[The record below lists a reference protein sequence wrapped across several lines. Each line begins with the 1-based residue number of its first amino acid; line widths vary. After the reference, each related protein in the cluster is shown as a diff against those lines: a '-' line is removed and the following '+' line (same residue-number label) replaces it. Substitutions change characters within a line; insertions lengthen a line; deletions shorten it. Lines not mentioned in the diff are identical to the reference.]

1 MLEVQI
7 YKKLAEF
14 DLDVSFQ
21 VNDNIL
27 GLMGAS
33 GSGKSM
39 TLKCIAGIET
49 PDQGRIVL
57 NDRVLFDSEKK
68 INVPIQKRNV
78 GYMFQSYALFPNMDV
93 YENISVGLRA
103 RKVKD
108 VDIVVRKVMKQFQIS
123 ELASRYPKQ
132 LSGGQRQRLSIARAI
147 VRKPEIYIFDD
158 SFSALDFKT
167 DAKLREALAASC
179 KETKSTVLL
188 VAQRISSILHADQII
203 VLDEGK
209 MVGKGTHAELM
220 ESCDVYQQI
229 ASSQLTKEELANV

>member
-14 DLDVSFQ
+14 DLDASFQ
-21 VNDNIL
+21 VDDNIL

-57 NDRVLFDSEKK
+57 NNRVLFDSEKK

-78 GYMFQSYALFPNMDV
+78 GYMFQSYALFPNMNV

-108 VDIVVRKVMKQFQIS
+108 VDIVVQKVMQQFRVF

-132 LSGGQRQRLSIARAI
+132 LSGGQRQRVALARLMAYEPD
-147 VRKPEIYIFDD
+147 VLLLDEP
-158 SFSALDFKT
+158 FSALDE
-167 DAKLREALAASC
+167 DL
-179 KETKSTVLL
+179 KEDLLQELKSEL
-188 VAQRISSILHADQII
+188 QISKPVIFVSHN
-203 VLDEGK
+203 
-209 MVGKGTHAELM
+209 
-220 ESCDVYQQI
+220 
-229 ASSQLTKEELANV
+229 KEEVNELCDFKYKIKQGEII

>member
-21 VNDNIL
+21 ANDNVL

-57 NDRVLFDSEKK
+57 NNRVLFDSEKK

-78 GYMFQSYALFPNMDV
+78 GYMFQSYALFPNMNV

-108 VDIVVRKVMKQFQIS
+108 VDIVVQKVMQQFRIF

-132 LSGGQRQRLSIARAI
+132 LSGGQRQRVALARLMAYEPD
-147 VRKPEIYIFDD
+147 VLLLDEP
-158 SFSALDFKT
+158 FSALDEDLK
-167 DAKLREALAASC
+167 KNLLQEL
-179 KETKSTVLL
+179 KSEL
-188 VAQRISSILHADQII
+188 QISKPVIFVSHD
-203 VLDEGK
+203 
-209 MVGKGTHAELM
+209 
-220 ESCDVYQQI
+220 
-229 ASSQLTKEELANV
+229 KEEVNELCDLKYKIKQGEII

>member
-1 MLEVQI
+1 MEVQI

-39 TLKCIAGIET
+39 TLKCIAGIEM

-57 NDRVLFDSEKK
+57 NGRVLFDSEKK

-78 GYMFQSYALFPNMDV
+78 GYMFQSYALFPNMNV

-103 RKVKD
+103 RIVKD
-108 VDIVVRKVMKQFQIS
+108 VDIVAQKVMKQFKIS

-132 LSGGQRQRLSIARAI
+132 LSGGQRQRVALARLMAYEPD
-147 VRKPEIYIFDD
+147 VLLLDEP
-158 SFSALDFKT
+158 FSALDEDLKE
-167 DAKLREALAASC
+167 DLLREL
-179 KETKSTVLL
+179 KSEL
-188 VAQRISSILHADQII
+188 QISKPVIFVSHN
-203 VLDEGK
+203 
-209 MVGKGTHAELM
+209 
-220 ESCDVYQQI
+220 
-229 ASSQLTKEELANV
+229 KEEVNELCDFKYKIKQGEIV

>member
-57 NDRVLFDSEKK
+57 NNRVLFDSEKK

-78 GYMFQSYALFPNMDV
+78 GYMFQSYALFPNMNV

-108 VDIVVRKVMKQFQIS
+108 VDIVVQKVMQQFRIF

-132 LSGGQRQRLSIARAI
+132 LSGGQRQRVALARLIAYEPD
-147 VRKPEIYIFDD
+147 VLLLDEP
-158 SFSALDFKT
+158 FSALDEDLKK
-167 DAKLREALAASC
+167 DLLQEL
-179 KETKSTVLL
+179 KSEL
-188 VAQRISSILHADQII
+188 QISKPVIFVSHD
-203 VLDEGK
+203 
-209 MVGKGTHAELM
+209 
-220 ESCDVYQQI
+220 
-229 ASSQLTKEELANV
+229 KEEVNYLCDLKYKIKQGEII

>member
-21 VNDNIL
+21 VDDNIL
-27 GLMGAS
+27 GFMGAS

-57 NDRVLFDSEKK
+57 NGRVLFDSEKK

-78 GYMFQSYALFPNMDV
+78 GYMFQSYALFPNMNV
-93 YENISVGLRA
+93 YENISVGLRT

-108 VDIVVRKVMKQFQIS
+108 VDIVVQKVMQQFRIF

-132 LSGGQRQRLSIARAI
+132 LSGGQRQRVALARLMAYEPD
-147 VRKPEIYIFDD
+147 VLLLDEP
-158 SFSALDFKT
+158 FSALDE
-167 DAKLREALAASC
+167 DLREDLLQ
-179 KETKSTVLL
+179 KLKSEL
-188 VAQRISSILHADQII
+188 QISKPVIFVSHD
-203 VLDEGK
+203 
-209 MVGKGTHAELM
+209 
-220 ESCDVYQQI
+220 
-229 ASSQLTKEELANV
+229 KEEVNELCDLKYKIKQGEII

>member
-49 PDQGRIVL
+49 PDHGRIVL
-57 NDRVLFDSEKK
+57 NNRVLFDSEKK
-68 INVPIQKRNV
+68 INVLIQKRNV
-78 GYMFQSYALFPNMDV
+78 GYMFQSYALFPNMNV
-93 YENISVGLRA
+93 YENISVGLKA

-108 VDIVVRKVMKQFQIS
+108 VDIVVQKVMQQFRIR

-132 LSGGQRQRLSIARAI
+132 LSGGQRQRVALARLMAYEPD
-147 VRKPEIYIFDD
+147 VLLLDEP
-158 SFSALDFKT
+158 FSALDEDLKE
-167 DAKLREALAASC
+167 DLLREL
-179 KETKSTVLL
+179 KSEL
-188 VAQRISSILHADQII
+188 QISKPVIFVSHN
-203 VLDEGK
+203 
-209 MVGKGTHAELM
+209 
-220 ESCDVYQQI
+220 
-229 ASSQLTKEELANV
+229 KEEVNELCDFKYKIKKGEII

>member
-21 VNDNIL
+21 VDDNIL

-57 NDRVLFDSEKK
+57 NNRVLFDSEKK

-78 GYMFQSYALFPNMDV
+78 GYMFQSYALFPNMNV

-108 VDIVVRKVMKQFQIS
+108 VDIVVQKVMQQFRVF

-132 LSGGQRQRLSIARAI
+132 LSGGQRQRVALARLMAYEPD
-147 VRKPEIYIFDD
+147 VLLLDEP
-158 SFSALDFKT
+158 FSALDE
-167 DAKLREALAASC
+167 DL
-179 KETKSTVLL
+179 KEDLLQELKSEL
-188 VAQRISSILHADQII
+188 QISKPVIFVSHDKKEVNYLCDLNYKIKQGEII
-203 VLDEGK
+203 
-209 MVGKGTHAELM
+209 
-220 ESCDVYQQI
+220 
-229 ASSQLTKEELANV
+229 

>member
-14 DLDVSFQ
+14 DLDASFQ
-21 VNDNIL
+21 VDDNVL

-57 NDRVLFDSEKK
+57 NNRVLFDSEKK

-78 GYMFQSYALFPNMDV
+78 GYMFQSYALFPNMNV

-108 VDIVVRKVMKQFQIS
+108 VDIVVQKVMQQFRIF

-132 LSGGQRQRLSIARAI
+132 LSGGQRQRVALARLMAYEPD
-147 VRKPEIYIFDD
+147 VLLLDEP
-158 SFSALDFKT
+158 FSALDE
-167 DAKLREALAASC
+167 DL
-179 KETKSTVLL
+179 KEDLLQELKSEL
-188 VAQRISSILHADQII
+188 QISKPVIFVSHD
-203 VLDEGK
+203 
-209 MVGKGTHAELM
+209 
-220 ESCDVYQQI
+220 
-229 ASSQLTKEELANV
+229 KEEVNKLCDLKYKIKQGEII

>member
-123 ELASRYPKQ
+123 ELTSRYPKQ
-132 LSGGQRQRLSIARAI
+132 LSGGQRQRVALARLMAYEPD
-147 VRKPEIYIFDD
+147 VLLLDEP
-158 SFSALDFKT
+158 FSALDEDLKE
-167 DAKLREALAASC
+167 DLLREL
-179 KETKSTVLL
+179 KSEL
-188 VAQRISSILHADQII
+188 QISKPVVFVSHN
-203 VLDEGK
+203 
-209 MVGKGTHAELM
+209 
-220 ESCDVYQQI
+220 
-229 ASSQLTKEELANV
+229 KEEVNELCDFKYKIKQGEIV

>member
-57 NDRVLFDSEKK
+57 NGRVLFDSEKK

-78 GYMFQSYALFPNMDV
+78 GYMFQSYALFPNMNV

-103 RKVKD
+103 RKVTD
-108 VDIVVRKVMKQFQIS
+108 VDIVVQKVMQQFRIF

-132 LSGGQRQRLSIARAI
+132 LSGGQRQRVALARLMAYEPD
-147 VRKPEIYIFDD
+147 VLLLDEP
-158 SFSALDFKT
+158 FSALDEDLKK
-167 DAKLREALAASC
+167 DLLQEL
-179 KETKSTVLL
+179 KSEL
-188 VAQRISSILHADQII
+188 QISKPVIFVSHD
-203 VLDEGK
+203 
-209 MVGKGTHAELM
+209 
-220 ESCDVYQQI
+220 
-229 ASSQLTKEELANV
+229 KEEVNYLCDLKYKIKQGEII

>member
-21 VNDNIL
+21 VDDNIL
-27 GLMGAS
+27 GFMGAS

-57 NDRVLFDSEKK
+57 NGRVLFDSEKK

-78 GYMFQSYALFPNMDV
+78 GYMFQSYALFPNMNV

-108 VDIVVRKVMKQFQIS
+108 VDIVVQKVMQQFRVF

-132 LSGGQRQRLSIARAI
+132 LSGGQRQRVALARLMAYEPD
-147 VRKPEIYIFDD
+147 VLLLDEP
-158 SFSALDFKT
+158 FSALDEDLKK
-167 DAKLREALAASC
+167 DLLQEL
-179 KETKSTVLL
+179 KSEL
-188 VAQRISSILHADQII
+188 QISKPVIFVSHD
-203 VLDEGK
+203 
-209 MVGKGTHAELM
+209 
-220 ESCDVYQQI
+220 
-229 ASSQLTKEELANV
+229 KEEVNELCDLKYKIKQGEII

>member
-14 DLDVSFQ
+14 DLDISFQ

-57 NDRVLFDSEKK
+57 NNRVLFDSEKK

-78 GYMFQSYALFPNMDV
+78 GYMFQSYALFPNMNV

-108 VDIVVRKVMKQFQIS
+108 VDIVVQKVMQQFRVF

-132 LSGGQRQRLSIARAI
+132 LSGGQRQRVALARLMAYEPD
-147 VRKPEIYIFDD
+147 VLLLDEP
-158 SFSALDFKT
+158 FSALDE
-167 DAKLREALAASC
+167 DL
-179 KETKSTVLL
+179 KEDLLQELKSEL
-188 VAQRISSILHADQII
+188 QISKPVIFVSHD
-203 VLDEGK
+203 
-209 MVGKGTHAELM
+209 
-220 ESCDVYQQI
+220 
-229 ASSQLTKEELANV
+229 KEEVNYLCDLNYKIKQGEII

>member
-21 VNDNIL
+21 VEDNIL

-57 NDRVLFDSEKK
+57 NGRVLFDSEKK

-78 GYMFQSYALFPNMDV
+78 GYMFQSYALFPNMNV

-108 VDIVVRKVMKQFQIS
+108 VDIVVQKVMQQFRIF

-132 LSGGQRQRLSIARAI
+132 LSGGQRQRVALARLMAYEPD
-147 VRKPEIYIFDD
+147 VLLLDEP
-158 SFSALDFKT
+158 FSALDEDLKE
-167 DAKLREALAASC
+167 DLLQKL
-179 KETKSTVLL
+179 KSEL
-188 VAQRISSILHADQII
+188 QISKSVIFVSHD
-203 VLDEGK
+203 
-209 MVGKGTHAELM
+209 
-220 ESCDVYQQI
+220 
-229 ASSQLTKEELANV
+229 KEEVNELCDLKYKIKQGEII

>member
-78 GYMFQSYALFPNMDV
+78 GYMFQSYALFPNMNV

-108 VDIVVRKVMKQFQIS
+108 VDIVAQKVMKQFQIS
-123 ELASRYPKQ
+123 ELVSRYPKQ
-132 LSGGQRQRLSIARAI
+132 LSGGQRQRVALARLMAYESD
-147 VRKPEIYIFDD
+147 VLLLDEP
-158 SFSALDFKT
+158 FSALDEDLKE
-167 DAKLREALAASC
+167 DLLREL
-179 KETKSTVLL
+179 KSEL
-188 VAQRISSILHADQII
+188 QISKPVIFVSHN
-203 VLDEGK
+203 
-209 MVGKGTHAELM
+209 
-220 ESCDVYQQI
+220 
-229 ASSQLTKEELANV
+229 KEEVNELCDFKYKIKQGEIV

>member
-21 VNDNIL
+21 VDDNIL

-57 NDRVLFDSEKK
+57 NGRILFDSEKK

-78 GYMFQSYALFPNMDV
+78 GYMFQSYALFPNMNV

-108 VDIVVRKVMKQFQIS
+108 VDIVVQKVMQQFRIF

-132 LSGGQRQRLSIARAI
+132 LSGGQRQRVALARLMAYEPD
-147 VRKPEIYIFDD
+147 VLLLDEP
-158 SFSALDFKT
+158 FSALDEDLKK
-167 DAKLREALAASC
+167 DLLQEL
-179 KETKSTVLL
+179 KSEL
-188 VAQRISSILHADQII
+188 QISKPVIFVSHD
-203 VLDEGK
+203 
-209 MVGKGTHAELM
+209 
-220 ESCDVYQQI
+220 
-229 ASSQLTKEELANV
+229 KEEVNYLCDLKYKIKQGEII

>member
-78 GYMFQSYALFPNMDV
+78 GYMFQSYALFPNMNV

-108 VDIVVRKVMKQFQIS
+108 VDIVAQKVMKQFQIS
-123 ELASRYPKQ
+123 ELASRYSKQ
-132 LSGGQRQRLSIARAI
+132 LSGGQRQRVALARLMAYEPD
-147 VRKPEIYIFDD
+147 VLLLDEP
-158 SFSALDFKT
+158 FSALDEDLKE
-167 DAKLREALAASC
+167 DLLREL
-179 KETKSTVLL
+179 KSEL
-188 VAQRISSILHADQII
+188 QISKPVIFVSHN
-203 VLDEGK
+203 
-209 MVGKGTHAELM
+209 
-220 ESCDVYQQI
+220 
-229 ASSQLTKEELANV
+229 KEEVNELCDFLYKIKQGEIV

>member
-14 DLDVSFQ
+14 DLDASFQ
-21 VNDNIL
+21 VDDNIL

-57 NDRVLFDSEKK
+57 NNRVLFDSEKK

-78 GYMFQSYALFPNMDV
+78 GYMFQSYALFPNMNV

-108 VDIVVRKVMKQFQIS
+108 VDIVVQKVMQQFRVF

-132 LSGGQRQRLSIARAI
+132 LSGGQRQRVALARLMAYEPD
-147 VRKPEIYIFDD
+147 VLLLDEPFN
-158 SFSALDFKT
+158 ALDE
-167 DAKLREALAASC
+167 DL
-179 KETKSTVLL
+179 KEDLLQELKSEL
-188 VAQRISSILHADQII
+188 QISKPVIFVSHD
-203 VLDEGK
+203 
-209 MVGKGTHAELM
+209 
-220 ESCDVYQQI
+220 
-229 ASSQLTKEELANV
+229 KEEVNKLCDLKYKIKQGEII

>member
-21 VNDNIL
+21 VNNNIL

-49 PDQGRIVL
+49 PDHGRIVL
-57 NDRVLFDSEKK
+57 NNRVLFDSEKK

-78 GYMFQSYALFPNMDV
+78 GYMFQSYALFPNMNV
-93 YENISVGLRA
+93 YENISVGLKA

-108 VDIVVRKVMKQFQIS
+108 VDIVVQKVMQQFRIR

-132 LSGGQRQRLSIARAI
+132 LSGGQRQRVALARLIAYE
-147 VRKPEIYIFDD
+147 PELLLLDEP
-158 SFSALDFKT
+158 FSALDE
-167 DAKLREALAASC
+167 DL
-179 KETKSTVLL
+179 KEDLLSELKSEL
-188 VAQRISSILHADQII
+188 QISKPVIFVSHN
-203 VLDEGK
+203 
-209 MVGKGTHAELM
+209 
-220 ESCDVYQQI
+220 
-229 ASSQLTKEELANV
+229 KEEVNELCDLKYKIKQGEII

>member
-14 DLDVSFQ
+14 DLDISFQ

-39 TLKCIAGIET
+39 TLKCIAGIEM

-57 NDRVLFDSEKK
+57 NGCVLFDSEKK

-78 GYMFQSYALFPNMDV
+78 GYMFQSYALFPNMNV

-108 VDIVVRKVMKQFQIS
+108 VDIVVQKVMQQFRIF

-132 LSGGQRQRLSIARAI
+132 LSGGQRQRVALARLMAYEPD
-147 VRKPEIYIFDD
+147 VLLLDEP
-158 SFSALDFKT
+158 FSALDEDLK
-167 DAKLREALAASC
+167 KNLLQEL
-179 KETKSTVLL
+179 KSEL
-188 VAQRISSILHADQII
+188 QISKPVIFVSHD
-203 VLDEGK
+203 
-209 MVGKGTHAELM
+209 
-220 ESCDVYQQI
+220 
-229 ASSQLTKEELANV
+229 KEEVNYLCDLKYKIKQGEII

>member
-14 DLDVSFQ
+14 DLDASFQ
-21 VNDNIL
+21 VDDNIL

-57 NDRVLFDSEKK
+57 NGRVLFDSEKK

-78 GYMFQSYALFPNMDV
+78 GYMFQSYALFPNMNV

-108 VDIVVRKVMKQFQIS
+108 VDIVVQKVMQQFRIF

-132 LSGGQRQRLSIARAI
+132 LSGGQRQRVALARLMAYEPD
-147 VRKPEIYIFDD
+147 VLLLDEP
-158 SFSALDFKT
+158 FSALDEDLKE
-167 DAKLREALAASC
+167 DLLREL
-179 KETKSTVLL
+179 KSEL
-188 VAQRISSILHADQII
+188 QISKPVIFVSHN
-203 VLDEGK
+203 
-209 MVGKGTHAELM
+209 
-220 ESCDVYQQI
+220 
-229 ASSQLTKEELANV
+229 KEEVNELCDFKYKIKQGEIV

>member
-57 NDRVLFDSEKK
+57 NGRVLFDSEKK

-78 GYMFQSYALFPNMDV
+78 GYMFQSYALFPNMNV

-108 VDIVVRKVMKQFQIS
+108 VDIVVQKVMQQFRIF

-132 LSGGQRQRLSIARAI
+132 LSGGQRQRVALARLMAYEPD
-147 VRKPEIYIFDD
+147 VLLLDEP
-158 SFSALDFKT
+158 FSALDEDLKE
-167 DAKLREALAASC
+167 DLLREL
-179 KETKSTVLL
+179 KSEL
-188 VAQRISSILHADQII
+188 QISKPVVFVSHN
-203 VLDEGK
+203 
-209 MVGKGTHAELM
+209 
-220 ESCDVYQQI
+220 
-229 ASSQLTKEELANV
+229 KEEVNELCDFKYKIKQGEII

>member
-21 VNDNIL
+21 VDDNIL

-57 NDRVLFDSEKK
+57 NGRVLFDSEKK

-78 GYMFQSYALFPNMDV
+78 GYMFQSYALFPNMNV

-108 VDIVVRKVMKQFQIS
+108 VDIVAQKVMQQFRIF

-132 LSGGQRQRLSIARAI
+132 LSGGQRQRVALARLMAYEPD
-147 VRKPEIYIFDD
+147 VLLLDEP
-158 SFSALDFKT
+158 FSALDEDLKK
-167 DAKLREALAASC
+167 DLLQEL
-179 KETKSTVLL
+179 KSEL
-188 VAQRISSILHADQII
+188 QISKPVIFVSHD
-203 VLDEGK
+203 
-209 MVGKGTHAELM
+209 
-220 ESCDVYQQI
+220 
-229 ASSQLTKEELANV
+229 KEEVNYLCDLKYKIKQGEII

>member
-21 VNDNIL
+21 VDDNIL
-27 GLMGAS
+27 GFMGAS

-57 NDRVLFDSEKK
+57 NGRVLFDSEKK

-78 GYMFQSYALFPNMDV
+78 GYMFQSYALFPNMNV

-108 VDIVVRKVMKQFQIS
+108 VDIVVRKVMRQFQIR

-132 LSGGQRQRLSIARAI
+132 LSGGQRQRVALARLMAYEPD
-147 VRKPEIYIFDD
+147 VLLLDEP
-158 SFSALDFKT
+158 FSALDE
-167 DAKLREALAASC
+167 DL
-179 KETKSTVLL
+179 KEDLL
-188 VAQRISSILHADQII
+188 QELKNELQISKPVIFVSHN
-203 VLDEGK
+203 
-209 MVGKGTHAELM
+209 
-220 ESCDVYQQI
+220 
-229 ASSQLTKEELANV
+229 KEEVNELCDLKYKIKQGVIQ

>member
-68 INVPIQKRNV
+68 INVPIQNEMWAICFKAML
-78 GYMFQSYALFPNMDV
+78 YFP
-93 YENISVGLRA
+93 I
-103 RKVKD
+103 
-108 VDIVVRKVMKQFQIS
+108 
-123 ELASRYPKQ
+123 
-132 LSGGQRQRLSIARAI
+132 
-147 VRKPEIYIFDD
+147 
-158 SFSALDFKT
+158 
-167 DAKLREALAASC
+167 
-179 KETKSTVLL
+179 
-188 VAQRISSILHADQII
+188 
-203 VLDEGK
+203 
-209 MVGKGTHAELM
+209 
-220 ESCDVYQQI
+220 
-229 ASSQLTKEELANV
+229 

>member
-78 GYMFQSYALFPNMDV
+78 GYMFQSYALFPNMNV

-108 VDIVVRKVMKQFQIS
+108 VDIVVQKVMQQFRVF

-132 LSGGQRQRLSIARAI
+132 LSGGQRQRVALARLMAYEPD
-147 VRKPEIYIFDD
+147 VLLLDEP
-158 SFSALDFKT
+158 FSALDEDLKE
-167 DAKLREALAASC
+167 DLLQKL
-179 KETKSTVLL
+179 KSEL
-188 VAQRISSILHADQII
+188 QISKPVIFVSHN
-203 VLDEGK
+203 
-209 MVGKGTHAELM
+209 
-220 ESCDVYQQI
+220 
-229 ASSQLTKEELANV
+229 KEEVNELCDFKYKIKQGEIV

>member
-123 ELASRYPKQ
+123 ELASRYPEQ
-132 LSGGQRQRLSIARAI
+132 LSGGQRQRVALARLMAYEPD
-147 VRKPEIYIFDD
+147 VLLLDEP
-158 SFSALDFKT
+158 FSALDEDLKE
-167 DAKLREALAASC
+167 DLLREL
-179 KETKSTVLL
+179 KSEL
-188 VAQRISSILHADQII
+188 QISRPVVFVSHN
-203 VLDEGK
+203 
-209 MVGKGTHAELM
+209 
-220 ESCDVYQQI
+220 
-229 ASSQLTKEELANV
+229 KEEVNELCDFKYKIKQGEIV

>member
-14 DLDVSFQ
+14 DLDISFQ

-57 NDRVLFDSEKK
+57 NNRVLFDSEKK

-78 GYMFQSYALFPNMDV
+78 GYMFQSYALFPNMNV

-108 VDIVVRKVMKQFQIS
+108 VDIVVQKVMQQFRIF

-132 LSGGQRQRLSIARAI
+132 LSGGQRQR
-147 VRKPEIYIFDD
+147 V
-158 SFSALDFKT
+158 
-167 DAKLREALAASC
+167 ALARLIAY
-179 KETKSTVLL
+179 EPDVLL
-188 VAQRISSILHADQII
+188 
-203 VLDEGK
+203 LDEPFSTLDEDLK
-209 MVGKGTHAELM
+209 KDLLQELKS
-220 ESCDVYQQI
+220 ELQI
-229 ASSQLTKEELANV
+229 SKPVIFVSHDKEEVNYLCDLKYKIKQGEII

>member
-21 VNDNIL
+21 VDDNIL

-57 NDRVLFDSEKK
+57 NNRVLFDSEKK

-78 GYMFQSYALFPNMDV
+78 GYMFQSYALFTNMNV

-108 VDIVVRKVMKQFQIS
+108 VDIVVQKVMQQFRIF

-132 LSGGQRQRLSIARAI
+132 LSGGQRQRVALARLMAYEPD
-147 VRKPEIYIFDD
+147 VLLLDEP
-158 SFSALDFKT
+158 FSALDE
-167 DAKLREALAASC
+167 DL
-179 KETKSTVLL
+179 KEDLLQELKSEL
-188 VAQRISSILHADQII
+188 QISKPVIFVSHD
-203 VLDEGK
+203 
-209 MVGKGTHAELM
+209 
-220 ESCDVYQQI
+220 
-229 ASSQLTKEELANV
+229 KEEVNYLCDLKYKIKQGEII

>member
-21 VNDNIL
+21 VDDNIL

-57 NDRVLFDSEKK
+57 NNRVLFDSEKK

-78 GYMFQSYALFPNMDV
+78 GYMFQSYALFPNMNV

-108 VDIVVRKVMKQFQIS
+108 VDIVVQKVMQQFRIF

-132 LSGGQRQRLSIARAI
+132 LSGGQRQRVALARLMAYEPD
-147 VRKPEIYIFDD
+147 VLLLDEP
-158 SFSALDFKT
+158 FSALDEDLKE
-167 DAKLREALAASC
+167 DLLQELKSELQISKLVIFVS
-179 KETKSTVLL
+179 
-188 VAQRISSILHADQII
+188 HD
-203 VLDEGK
+203 
-209 MVGKGTHAELM
+209 
-220 ESCDVYQQI
+220 
-229 ASSQLTKEELANV
+229 KEEVNELCDLKYKIKQGEII

>member
-57 NDRVLFDSEKK
+57 NGRVLFDSEKK

-78 GYMFQSYALFPNMDV
+78 GYMFQSYALFPNMNV

-108 VDIVVRKVMKQFQIS
+108 VDIVVQKVMQQFRIF

-132 LSGGQRQRLSIARAI
+132 LSGGQRQRVALARLMAYEPD
-147 VRKPEIYIFDD
+147 VLLLDEP
-158 SFSALDFKT
+158 FSALDE
-167 DAKLREALAASC
+167 DL
-179 KETKSTVLL
+179 KEDLLQELKSDL
-188 VAQRISSILHADQII
+188 QISKPVIFVSHN
-203 VLDEGK
+203 
-209 MVGKGTHAELM
+209 
-220 ESCDVYQQI
+220 
-229 ASSQLTKEELANV
+229 KEEVNELCDFKYKIKQGEIV

>member
-14 DLDVSFQ
+14 DLDISFQ
-21 VNDNIL
+21 VDDNIL

-39 TLKCIAGIET
+39 TLKCIAGIEM

-57 NDRVLFDSEKK
+57 NGRVLFDSEKK

-78 GYMFQSYALFPNMDV
+78 GYMFQSYALFPNMNV

-108 VDIVVRKVMKQFQIS
+108 VDIVVQKVMQQFRIF

-132 LSGGQRQRLSIARAI
+132 LSGGQRQRVALARLIAYEPD
-147 VRKPEIYIFDD
+147 VLLLDEP
-158 SFSALDFKT
+158 FSALDEDLKK
-167 DAKLREALAASC
+167 DLLQEL
-179 KETKSTVLL
+179 KSEL
-188 VAQRISSILHADQII
+188 QISKPVIFVSHD
-203 VLDEGK
+203 
-209 MVGKGTHAELM
+209 
-220 ESCDVYQQI
+220 
-229 ASSQLTKEELANV
+229 KEEVNYLCDLKYKIKQGEII

>member
-14 DLDVSFQ
+14 DLDASFQ
-21 VNDNIL
+21 VDDNIL

-78 GYMFQSYALFPNMDV
+78 GYMFQSYALFPNMNV

-108 VDIVVRKVMKQFQIS
+108 VDIVVQKVMQQFRVF

-132 LSGGQRQRLSIARAI
+132 LSGGQRQRVALARLMAYEPD
-147 VRKPEIYIFDD
+147 VLLLDEP
-158 SFSALDFKT
+158 FSALDE
-167 DAKLREALAASC
+167 DL
-179 KETKSTVLL
+179 KEDLLQELKSEL
-188 VAQRISSILHADQII
+188 QISKPVIFVSHD
-203 VLDEGK
+203 
-209 MVGKGTHAELM
+209 
-220 ESCDVYQQI
+220 
-229 ASSQLTKEELANV
+229 KEEVNYLCDLNYKIKQGEII